1 MYFVTKTVVMQPRAC
16 DSKEKFKRKTIKN
29 EYKRLLDAEK
39 KEAAFIIILMSASR
53 IIKTKK
59 WNQSIFSGCK
69 GKFMFILLQ
78 KRKTLQTAKNIC
90 LKKSHKW
97 FWFRINKQQ
106 KISKNQTIFVQLYK
120 IAQKGGV
127 TKNTNL
133 LFLSH
138 YCFFIIQVV
147 KYPCNEYFGK
157 NVPIWCG

>member
-39 KEAAFIIILMSASR
+39 KEAAFIILMSASR
-53 IIKTKK
+53 IIETKK

-69 GKFMFILLQ
+69 EKFKFILLQ

-90 LKKSHKW
+90 LKKAANDSDLEL
-97 FWFRINKQQ
+97 INNKKFQ
-106 KISKNQTIFVQLYK
+106 KNQTIFVQLYK

-147 KYPCNEYFGK
+147 KYPCNEYFGE